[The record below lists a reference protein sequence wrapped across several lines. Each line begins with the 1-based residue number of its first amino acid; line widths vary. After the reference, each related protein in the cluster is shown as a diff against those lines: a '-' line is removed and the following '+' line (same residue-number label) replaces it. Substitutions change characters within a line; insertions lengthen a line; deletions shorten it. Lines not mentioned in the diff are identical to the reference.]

1 MKNQKQVKE
10 VNRQDIVNQGL
21 NAIQTYFLIDP
32 KSIKDNITLIHLL
45 QKAKLGL
52 QFEKEMNLNK
62 RATEMMNFRVMKLTT
77 TDKQQLKDYIKKT
90 MPHYSPQ

>member
-1 MKNQKQVKE
+1 MTKQKEIKEINREEIVKHA
-10 VNRQDIVNQGL
+10 L
-21 NAIQTYFLIDP
+21 NSIQTYFLIDP
-32 KSIKDNITLIHLL
+32 KTVKDNVTLIHLL

-77 TDKQQLKDYIKKT
+77 TDKNQLKDYIKKT
-90 MPHYSPQ
+90 MPHYSP